1 MPVGP
6 STDKPAAKQET
17 STAPHQS
24 SGAGIAN
31 LTDLLAKKPSA
42 QAKSDDAT
50 KKDESTKT
58 DKLKRLVSDHQ
69 SSLGEQQSTVKHS
82 TSGETKRRS
91 AQLPK
96 FKDSPNR
103 YHLIAG
109 LSTFV
114 IAALGLVL
122 GRKNYSNKLLHKH

>member
-1 MPVGP
+1 ML
-6 STDKPAAKQET
+6 Q
-17 STAPHQS
+17 
-24 SGAGIAN
+24 
-31 LTDLLAKKPSA
+31 
-42 QAKSDDAT
+42 

-69 SSLGEQQSTVKHS
+69 SSLDEQQSTRKHS
-82 TSGETKRRS
+82 TSGETKRGS
-91 AQLPK
+91 GQLPK

-122 GRKNYSNKLLHKH
+122 GRKKIIQISFFTNTK